1 MTEKEIEII
10 DDDNIDAED
19 YYLSDPMDP
28 QTRKLMSNEFRRFVE
43 ERVSDLEKLK
53 EEKGPMIFDPN
64 DLDLGNKKSG

>member
-1 MTEKEIEII
+1 
-10 DDDNIDAED
+10 
-19 YYLSDPMDP
+19 MDP